1 MHRVRR
7 DQYIYEFSAGAS
19 PVLSIDPGDRVVFET
34 LDASTGRIR
43 KAEDLPTYLQVR
55 DANKVNPAAGP
66 VFVRGAKPGDELIV
80 AIESIELAG
89 QGYVGARPGSQ
100 VVAQGIEGPVAYIV
114 KVEDGELHLPGNVRL
129 PARPMVGTIGTAP
142 ADGFVYTA
150 HPGPQGSNL
159 DCNIV
164 RPGSIVHL
172 PVNVDG
178 ALFALG
184 DVHAS
189 MGDGEVT
196 GNGVEIE
203 ADVTTTITLAP
214 GDSRGRPWI
223 ETGSEVHTVGFGP
236 TLQQAVNMAC
246 DAMIELLTERFA
258 ITRTEAF
265 MLLSVQGDCHV
276 GQCCGGLD
284 ATAYVS
290 FTDIDA
296 EPPLRA

>member
-7 DQYIYEFSAGAS
+7 DQYIYEFTAGAP
-19 PVLSIDPGDRVVFET
+19 PVLTIDPGDQVVFET

-43 KAEDLPTYLQVR
+43 KSEDLLTYLQVR
-55 DANKVNPAAGP
+55 DATKVNPAAGP
-66 VFVRGAKPGDELIV
+66 VFVRGAMPGDEIIV
-80 AIESIELAG
+80 VIESMDLAG
-89 QGYVGARPGSQ
+89 QGYVGARPPSQ
-100 VVAQGIEGPVAYIV
+100 VIEQGIEGPLTYIV
-114 KVEDGELHLPGNVRL
+114 KVESGELHLPGNVRL

-142 ADGFVYTA
+142 AEGLVYTA
-150 HPGPQGSNL
+150 DPGPQGSNL

-164 RPGSIVHL
+164 KPGSVVHL
-172 PVNVDG
+172 PVNVEG
-178 ALFALG
+178 ALLALG

-203 ADVTTTITLAP
+203 ADVTATIQLSP
-214 GDSRGRPWI
+214 GSSRNWPWI
-223 ETGSEVHTVGFGP
+223 EVDGQIHTVGFGP

-246 DAMIELLTERFA
+246 EAMIELLTERLA
-258 ITRTEAF
+258 VSRTEAF
-265 MLLSVQGDCHV
+265 MLVSVQGDCHV

-290 FTDIDA
+290 FPDTPA
-296 EPPLRA
+296 ERR

>member
-7 DQYIYEFSAGAS
+7 DQYIYEFSADAP
-19 PVLSIDPGDRVVFET
+19 PVLTIDPGDQVVFET
-34 LDASTGRIR
+34 HDASTRRIR
-43 KAEDLPTYLQVR
+43 KSEDLPYYLRVR
-55 DANKVNPAAGP
+55 EETKVNPAAGP
-66 VFVRGAKPGDELIV
+66 VFVRGAKPGDELV
-80 AIESIELAG
+80 VVIESIELAG

-100 VVAQGIEGPVAYIV
+100 IIDQGIDGPVAYIV
-114 KVEDGELHLPGNVRL
+114 RVEDGELHLPGNLRL

-142 ADGFVYTA
+142 ADGIVYTA

-172 PVNVDG
+172 PVNVEG

-184 DVHAS
+184 DIHAS

-203 ADVTTTITLAP
+203 ADVTTTIQLSS
-214 GDSRGRPWI
+214 GKSRNRPWVEADGQI
-223 ETGSEVHTVGFGP
+223 HTVGFGP
-236 TLQQAVNMAC
+236 TLQLAVNTAC
-246 DAMIELLTERFA
+246 EAMIEMLSERFA

-290 FTDIDA
+290 FADTDTG
-296 EPPLRA
+296 PR

>member
-7 DQYIYEFSAGAS
+7 DQYIYQFSAGAS
-19 PVLSIDPGDRVVFET
+19 PVLTIDPGEKVVFET

-43 KAEDLPTYLQVR
+43 KAEDLPNYLRVR
-55 DANKVNPAAGP
+55 DANRVNPAAGP
-66 VFVRGAKPGDELIV
+66 VFVRGARPGDELIV
-80 AIESIELAG
+80 VIESIELAG

-100 VVAQGIEGPVAYIV
+100 VIDQGIEGPVAYIV
-114 KVEDGELHLPGNVRL
+114 RVEDGELHLPGNVRL

-142 ADGFVYTA
+142 AEGFVYTA

-164 RPGSIVHL
+164 KAGSIVHL
-172 PVNVDG
+172 PVHVDG

-203 ADVTTTITLAP
+203 ADVTATIQLSS
-214 GDSRGRPWI
+214 GSSRSWPWI
-223 ETGSEVHTVGFGP
+223 EVDRQIHTVGFGP

-246 DAMIELLTERFA
+246 EAMIELLTERLA
-258 ITRTEAF
+258 VTRTEAF

-290 FTDIDA
+290 FTDTFS
-296 EPPLRA
+296 LSH